1 MASPSLEET
10 CDIVLPPPEESLYTL
25 PRRKTIHTGH
35 VSDTNNQTVSTTVT
49 QPPSSNSK
57 LETDPGFGHSN
68 AILENSVDGNAQF
81 ETTVISSNSLVQQQ
95 TQNSNRTGGSNLNKA
110 PNGPHSESSVWW
122 FVFIFENHFV
132 CDYIAKFVRHE
143 IVEQKPWVLKYTEL

>member
-25 PRRKTIHTGH
+25 PRRKPIHTGH
-35 VSDTNNQTVSTTVT
+35 VSETNNQTVSTTVT

-68 AILENSVDGNAQF
+68 AILENSADGNAQF
-81 ETTVISSNSLVQQQ
+81 ETTLISSNSLIHQQAN
-95 TQNSNRTGGSNLNKA
+95 TLTKSGAANTNKA
-110 PNGPHSESSVWW
+110 PNGPHSESSV
-122 FVFIFENHFV
+122 
-132 CDYIAKFVRHE
+132 
-143 IVEQKPWVLKYTEL
+143 

>member
-35 VSDTNNQTVSTTVT
+35 VSETNNQTVSTTVT

-68 AILENSVDGNAQF
+68 AILENSADGNAQF
-81 ETTVISSNSLVQQQ
+81 ETTLISSNSLVQQQ
-95 TQNSNRTGGSNLNKA
+95 KHNSLKSGGSNLNKA
-110 PNGPHSESSVWW
+110 PNEPHSESSV
-122 FVFIFENHFV
+122 
-132 CDYIAKFVRHE
+132 
-143 IVEQKPWVLKYTEL
+143 